1 MPYVNMVPYPSV
13 GWYYLPSMTLKWWD
27 HRNKPIPR
35 PQKCVKI
42 RQLQTRVDFDLHP
55 PAPFSS
61 LVSFLWLS
69 PPHGP
74 LDTACFAVYTPNSL
88 SLSLRLKTHSSS
100 CPHCVHLDVPEAPHT
115 QCVPGEVLAALQAC
129 VLNSW
134 PHLRGGCLL
143 SLASPCCPVS
153 HLCWPRSPCSLSS
166 CLLHSTIY
174 SLVYHFF

>member
-42 RQLQTRVDFDLHP
+42 RQLQTRADFDLHP
-55 PAPFSS
+55 PTPFSS
-61 LVSFLWLS
+61 SVSFLWLS

-88 SLSLRLKTHSSS
+88 SLSQTQDTFIKLPTLCPSGCPRSTSHPVCPRWSPRCPPSLCAQLTAPSEGWVPAESSL
-100 CPHCVHLDVPEAPHT
+100 PLLP
-115 QCVPGEVLAALQAC
+115 
-129 VLNSW
+129 
-134 PHLRGGCLL
+134 CL
-143 SLASPCCPVS
+143 SFMLAS
-153 HLCWPRSPCSLSS
+153 
-166 CLLHSTIY
+166 
-174 SLVYHFF
+174 